1 MKVPRIRCFASLC
14 ARSRPIAQRVAN
26 SPIVKT
32 SRWGLGRGILVT
44 SMCDDSASRSNWKTG
59 FVNDG
64 VDRNGNGKCVQLCHG
79 SVSCR

>member
-1 MKVPRIRCFASLC
+1 MIPANTPAFGQLANCQGFAL
-14 ARSRPIAQRVAN
+14 
-26 SPIVKT
+26 
-32 SRWGLGRGILVT
+32 GLRAWHFLVT

-59 FVNDG
+59 FANDG